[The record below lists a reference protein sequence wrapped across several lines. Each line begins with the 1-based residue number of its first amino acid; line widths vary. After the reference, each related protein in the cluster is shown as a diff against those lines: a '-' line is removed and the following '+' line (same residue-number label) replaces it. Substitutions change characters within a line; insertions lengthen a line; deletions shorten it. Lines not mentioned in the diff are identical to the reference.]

1 MIERW
6 KKRKAEDARA
16 EEVVNLRTELD
27 AERQR
32 ADDAEAALIEIAD
45 IVAAQDDA
53 LVELAG
59 YLAEQ

>member
-16 EEVVNLRTELD
+16 EEVVNLRKELD